1 MEKTTGNIIREARKK
16 AGMTQGDVAKKI
28 GVKTATIAQWE
39 NDLRN
44 PKLDTLRKLAFA
56 IGISLTDM
64 IPELAYWD
72 PWREASC
79 PPPTH
84 VDEWDADG
92 EHYHFDVSD
101 EVWIFCSDGTRL
113 LGRYD
118 KENGWFESNG
128 PQISSHNHGSVTHW
142 MLLPEPPKG
151 VA

>member
-1 MEKTTGNIIREARKK
+1 MDEMMFIFDEDGVAHEYNDEFDVTVHCESEKESEKVIEFLNLGKRMSWRDAGN
-16 AGMTQGDVAKKI
+16 
-28 GVKTATIAQWE
+28 
-39 NDLRN
+39 
-44 PKLDTLRKLAFA
+44 
-56 IGISLTDM
+56 
-64 IPELAYWD
+64 
-72 PWREASC
+72 

-84 VDEWDADG
+84 VDELDTDG

-128 PQISSHNHGSVTHW
+128 PQISNHNHGSVTHW
-142 MLLPEPPKG
+142 MPLPEPPKG

>member
-1 MEKTTGNIIREARKK
+1 MDEMMFIFDEDGVAHEYNDEFDVTVHCESEKESEKVVEWLNLGKQMSWR
-16 AGMTQGDVAKKI
+16 
-28 GVKTATIAQWE
+28 TAS
-39 NDLRN
+39 N
-44 PKLDTLRKLAFA
+44 
-56 IGISLTDM
+56 
-64 IPELAYWD
+64 
-72 PWREASC
+72 

-118 KENGWFESNG
+118 KESGWFESNG
-128 PQISSHNHGSVTHW
+128 PQISNHNHGSVTHW
-142 MLLPEPPKG
+142 MPLPEPPKG

>member
-1 MEKTTGNIIREARKK
+1 MDEIRPINANHLRGRIQAWIKEQESEYYRDIEDAETC
-16 AGMTQGDVAKKI
+16 AVLDEVLDYIDTEL
-28 GVKTATIAQWE
+28 TI
-39 NDLRN
+39 D
-44 PKLDTLRKLAFA
+44 
-56 IGISLTDM
+56 
-64 IPELAYWD
+64 PES

-84 VDEWDADG
+84 VDEWEADG
-92 EHYHFDVSD
+92 EHYRFDVSD

-128 PQISSHNHGSVTHW
+128 PQISNHNHGSVTYW
-142 MLLPEPPKG
+142 MPLPEPPKG

>member
-1 MEKTTGNIIREARKK
+1 MDEVRLINANSLRGRIQERIQELNKEVFVESSDMSNLLDDMLDYIDTEP
-16 AGMTQGDVAKKI
+16 
-28 GVKTATIAQWE
+28 TI
-39 NDLRN
+39 D
-44 PKLDTLRKLAFA
+44 
-56 IGISLTDM
+56 
-64 IPELAYWD
+64 PES
-72 PWREASC
+72 PWREASNL
-79 PPPTH
+79 PPTN

-128 PQISSHNHGSVTHW
+128 PQISNHNHGSVTHW
-142 MLLPEPPKG
+142 MPLPEPPKG